1 MFSNFLTFSV
11 TDGGRRTERDDDGTA
26 ARYYPSRH
34 VPFATLC
41 VAGATM
47 TPSLDGSAKVIEDHD
62 VCLLSARGK
71 GGAFVKRNNRTSV
84 AVADETTKTSLLYH
98 WREVPPGP
106 GPPHHSFT
114 LVLQQ
119 SA

>member
-62 VCLLSARGK
+62 VCLSLECTR
-71 GGAFVKRNNRTSV
+71 KRRSV
-84 AVADETTKTSLLYH
+84 RQKK
-98 WREVPPGP
+98 
-106 GPPHHSFT
+106 
-114 LVLQQ
+114 QQ
-119 SA
+119 NESRRRR